1 MSVKTAAIVS
11 IGSAVTDL
19 GLHVMNYGVP
29 MPTSVEYLRSEE
41 GLALSGTASGIL
53 ATAITTGINS
63 AELDSVV
70 ATLKSDYER
79 KLVRVMIVSSTINVK
94 MLTQTGVTLLHS
106 ILLGNTRE
114 QLMAWATKQFVPSL
128 FIHGIIAGTLPY
140 FMAD

>member
-1 MSVKTAAIVS
+1 MSIKTSAIVS
-11 IGSAVTDL
+11 TASAVTDL
-19 GLHVMNYGVP
+19 GLHIMNYGVP

-70 ATLKSDYER
+70 STLKSEYER

-94 MLTQTGVTLLHS
+94 MLTQTGVALLHS

-114 QLMAWATKQFVPSL
+114 QLMGWATKQFVPSL
-128 FIHGIIAGTLPY
+128 FVHGVIAGTLPY

>member
-1 MSVKTAAIVS
+1 MSVKTSAIVS
-11 IGSAVTDL
+11 TASAVTDL
-19 GLHVMNYGVP
+19 GLHIMNYGVP

-41 GLALSGTASGIL
+41 GLALSGTVSGIA
-53 ATAITTGINS
+53 ATAVTTGINS

-70 ATLKSDYER
+70 STLKSEYER

-94 MLTQTGVTLLHS
+94 MLTQTGVTILHS

-114 QLMAWATKQFVPSL
+114 QLMAWATKQFIPSL
-128 FIHGIIAGTLPY
+128 FVHGVIAGTLPY

>member
-1 MSVKTAAIVS
+1 MSIKTSAIVS
-11 IGSAVTDL
+11 TASAVTDL
-19 GLHVMNYGVP
+19 GLHIMNYGVP

-70 ATLKSDYER
+70 STLKSEYER

-94 MLTQTGVTLLHS
+94 MLTQTGVTILHS

-114 QLMAWATKQFVPSL
+114 QLMGWATKQFVPSL
-128 FIHGIIAGTLPY
+128 FVHGVIAGTLPY

>member
-11 IGSAVTDL
+11 SASAVTDL
-19 GLHVMNYGVP
+19 GLHIMNYGVP

-41 GLALSGTASGIL
+41 GLALSGTVSGIV
-53 ATAITTGINS
+53 ATAVTTGINS

-70 ATLKSDYER
+70 ATLKSEYER

-94 MLTQTGVTLLHS
+94 MLTQTGVALLHS

-114 QLMAWATKQFVPSL
+114 QLMGWATKQFIPSL
-128 FIHGIIAGTLPY
+128 FLHGVVSGTLPY

>member
-11 IGSAVTDL
+11 TASAVTDL

-70 ATLKSDYER
+70 ATLKSEYER

-106 ILLGNTRE
+106 LLLGNTRE
-114 QLMAWATKQFVPSL
+114 QLMAWGTKQFIPSL
-128 FIHGIIAGTLPY
+128 FVHGVIAGTLPY